1 MQKIKLWYN
10 QNIKRIWLILGIIAV
25 IVIFVQILNYFS
37 GRKEGEKRIAVN
49 MTTNNDLKEIKNET
63 NVDLESTQSV
73 ITGENVPKEA
83 LKTASEVIGE
93 FFDFCNQGDIQG
105 AYDLLTDD
113 CKKQIYSSVEIFEQ
127 AYYQDVFGGEQKIYS
142 VENWIGDTYK
152 VSITENMLATGKSNN
167 GYSKQDYM
175 TVKEIDGEY
184 KLNINNYI
192 GHQEINKMTD
202 DKDNNIV
209 VDVLCKDI
217 YMDRVEYTIKVTNNN
232 DTAITLDGRSNV
244 ESLYLESNRGG
255 HYPAYTHELTD
266 PMLNLGQGETKE
278 LTIKFYCSY
287 NSTTNID
294 EIVFSDVIIYENQGS
309 ERIEVRAEV

>member
-10 QNIKRIWLILGIIAV
+10 QNRKRIWLILGIIAV

-93 FFDFCNQGDIQG
+93 FFDFCNQGNTQG
-105 AYDLLTDD
+105 AYDLLTDE
-113 CKKQIYSSVEIFEQ
+113 CKEQMYNSLEVFEQ
-127 AYYQDVFGGEQKIYS
+127 AYYRSVFGGEEKIYS
-142 VENWIGDTYK
+142 VENWMGDTYK
-152 VSITENMLATGKSNN
+152 VSITENILATGKSNN
-167 GYSKQDYM
+167 GYSKQDYI
-175 TVKEIDGEY
+175 TVKEVDGDY
-184 KLNINNYI
+184 KLNINSYV
-192 GHQEINKMTD
+192 GYQEINRTTE

-209 VDVLCKDI
+209 LNVLYKNT
-217 YMDRVEYTIKVTNNN
+217 YMDRQEYTIRVTNNN
-232 DTAITLDGRSNV
+232 DTAITLDGKSNV
-244 ESLYLESNRGG
+244 ETLYLESDRGG
-255 HYPAYTHELTD
+255 HYPAYMHELTD
-266 PMLNLGQGETKE
+266 PMLNLESRETKE

-294 EIVFSDVIIYENQGS
+294 AIVFSDFIIYNGQGS
-309 ERIEVRAEV
+309 ERVEVKARV